1 MYKDYRAAVLDIL
14 STQDNQE
21 AELNGIAGMGRGSDD
36 IPGSIVSVDTAP
48 SPQRVVTE
56 QPKPAASKVVAK
68 SLMDPFGDDNPGM
81 SIAPPQPL
89 TTKADAVPSGNIP
102 PVIFVIGGPG
112 SNKATLCL
120 KVVGNNAGWTHFR
133 YVSSETLHCYFETF
147 YETSGVHN
155 KQIKFPISVVSVASS
170 APRWRQKP
178 NPTRKVSSSKRQ

>member
-1 MYKDYRAAVLDIL
+1 
-14 STQDNQE
+14 
-21 AELNGIAGMGRGSDD
+21 MGRGSDD

-56 QPKPAASKVVAK
+56 QPKPAASKVVAN

-133 YVSSETLHCYFETF
+133 YVSSKTLHSYFETF
-147 YETSGVHN
+147 YKTSGVHN